1 MLRIDL
7 AEQRKHKKTKV
18 KGLWMGISVRSN
30 NIHSEEF
37 KREQKPRGTKCSRR
51 YRCMLLKIEEFIEN
65 LYVKGLS
72 RPQRS
77 NPAYPGD

>member
-7 AEQRKHKKTKV
+7 AEQRKHKKIKV

-51 YRCMLLKIEEFIEN
+51 YRCM
-65 LYVKGLS
+65 
-72 RPQRS
+72 
-77 NPAYPGD
+77 

>member
-7 AEQRKHKKTKV
+7 AEQRKHKKIKV

-51 YRCMLLKIEEFIEN
+51 YRCVQSKIEEFIEN
-65 LYVKGLS
+65 LYVKGLT

-77 NPAYPGD
+77 HPAHPGD